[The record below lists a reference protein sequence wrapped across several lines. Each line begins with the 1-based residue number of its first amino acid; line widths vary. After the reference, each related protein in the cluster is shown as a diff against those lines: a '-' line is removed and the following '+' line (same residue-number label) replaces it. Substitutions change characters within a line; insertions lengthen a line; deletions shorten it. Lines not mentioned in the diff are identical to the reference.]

1 MDAEIVYPGYKEP
14 LKFTLRPYQTQ
25 MSDRIIAA
33 FAKAK
38 PFVAQAATGAGK
50 SLIIAELCHRLGV
63 PVLVLQ
69 PTKELL
75 EQNYAKLQTYGLDAT
90 IYSASMNSKVVGDGI
105 VFATIGSIHK
115 VPHLF
120 AHFQYILVDECD
132 VVNPKAMEGMYQNF
146 FAAIGATNICGL
158 TATPYRMVNT
168 YKWDAGNL
176 YTTAVL
182 KCITS
187 IGKFWTGGLVSKI
200 ETAELIDQGYLS
212 PIKYRTDTDDFHE
225 LVVNSTGADYTAASL
240 EKWGDRKML
249 RIADY
254 VQWLDPHCQR
264 NLVFCTSVAQTS
276 RLKDEL
282 EARGILSVIVTA
294 DTPPRDRAQA
304 VEMFRNGDVKH
315 LLNVGVFLA
324 GFDVPQLDSIVFARP
339 TTSLRVWYQ
348 AVGRGVRLDPDRPD
362 KMLRVFDLAGA
373 VHKMGRV
380 ETIRLGKEADGHHDL
395 VSSEIGRMDNRTL
408 FSFKVRRK
416 GAYR

>member
-1 MDAEIVYPGYKEP
+1 MYK
-14 LKFTLRPYQTQ
+14 LRPYQTQ

-33 FAKAK
+33 FAKGK

-75 EQNYAKLQTYGLDAT
+75 EQNYAKLKTYGLDAT
-90 IYSASMNSKVVGDGI
+90 IYSASMNSKVVGDGV
-105 VFATIGSIHK
+105 VFATIGSIHR

-120 AHFQYILVDECD
+120 AHFQYIVVDECD

-146 FAAIGATNICGL
+146 FQAIGATNICGL

-168 YKWDAGNL
+168 YKWDNGNL

-182 KCITS
+182 RVITS
-187 IGKFWTGGLVSKI
+187 IGRFWSGGLVSKI
-200 ETAELIDQGYLS
+200 ETQELIDQGYLA
-212 PIKYRTDTDDFHE
+212 PIKYRSDSDDFHD
-225 LVVNSTGADYTAASL
+225 LVVNSTGADYTATSL

-373 VHKMGRV
+373 TRKMGRV